1 MKIKKPVCSI
11 CGHGDPYPWG
21 PSCGGTHS
29 DEYESALFVAIGG
42 KKIPHNDAIWE
53 VKKNRHTNTDGT
65 EWGWI
70 EGAPGNV
77 CWSNNKSFN
86 RQKAGEAV
94 AIHNAWLKENT

>member
-11 CGHGDPYPWG
+11 CGHGDIYPWG

-29 DEYESALFVAIGG
+29 DEYENAFVSIGG

-77 CWSNNKSFN
+77 CWSNNKAFN

-94 AIHNAWLKENT
+94 AIHNAWLKENK

>member
-1 MKIKKPVCSI
+1 MKSKPVCSI

-21 PSCGGTHS
+21 PSCGATHS
-29 DEYESALFVAIGG
+29 DEYEAVLFVSIGG

-77 CWSNNKSFN
+77 CWSNNKAFN
-86 RQKAGEAV
+86 CQKAGEAV
-94 AIHNAWLKENT
+94 AIHNAWLKENP